1 MEIGFGTSMFFIN
14 GKVKGKA
21 ELKSLSDGT
30 PVVRFSACVEVEEGR
45 TENLPIAVWGELA
58 EKAAYLLY
66 DGARVS
72 VIGSII
78 ERGGAAVLAGRKIDF
93 IDTDAAVKKEK
104 KSKQKPAKDDEDDG
118 YDDEDDDSD
127 DLDFFKS
134 NNESGDEG
142 SEDESEDSED
152 DDSDSED
159 EYDDDDDDAFPF

>member
-1 MEIGFGTSMFFIN
+1 MNTSMFFIN
-14 GKVKGKA
+14 GSVAGKVS
-21 ELKSLSDGT
+21 LKSLSDGT
-30 PVVRFSACVEVEEGR
+30 PVARFTVCVEVEEGR
-45 TENLPIAVWGELA
+45 TESLPIAVWGELA

-127 DLDFFKS
+127 DLDFFNKR
-134 NNESGDEG
+134 NNESI
-142 SEDESEDSED
+142 DSED
-152 DDSDSED
+152 DDSEDDDSED
-159 EYDDDDDDAFPF
+159 EYDDDDDDDFPF

>member
-1 MEIGFGTSMFFIN
+1 MNTSMFFIN
-14 GKVKGKA
+14 GSVAGKVS
-21 ELKSLSDGT
+21 LKNLSDGT
-30 PVVRFSACVEVEEGR
+30 PVARFTVCVEVEEGR
-45 TENLPIAVWGELA
+45 TESLPIAVWGELA

-127 DLDFFKS
+127 DLDFFNKR
-134 NNESGDEG
+134 NNESI
-142 SEDESEDSED
+142 DSED
-152 DDSDSED
+152 DDSEDDDSEDDDSED
-159 EYDDDDDDAFPF
+159 EYDDDDDDDFPF

>member
-1 MEIGFGTSMFFIN
+1 MNTSMFFIN
-14 GKVKGKA
+14 GSVAGKV
-21 ELKSLSDGT
+21 ELKNLSDGT
-30 PVVRFSACVEVEEGR
+30 PVARFTVCVEVEEGR

-66 DGARVS
+66 DGAKAS
-72 VIGSII
+72 IMGSII
-78 ERGGAAVLAGRKIDF
+78 ERDGKPVLAGRKIDF

-104 KSKQKPAKDDEDDG
+104 KSKAEKPAQKPAKDKDDEDDG

-127 DLDFFKS
+127 DLDFFKKS
-134 NNESGDEG
+134 EE

-152 DDSDSED
+152 DDSEGYD

>member
-1 MEIGFGTSMFFIN
+1 MNTSMFFIN
-14 GKVKGKA
+14 GSVAGKVS
-21 ELKSLSDGT
+21 LKNLSDGT
-30 PVVRFSACVEVEEGR
+30 PVARFTVCVEVEEGR
-45 TENLPIAVWGELA
+45 TESLPIAVWGELA

-127 DLDFFKS
+127 DLDFFNKR
-134 NNESGDEG
+134 NNESI
-142 SEDESEDSED
+142 DSED
-152 DDSDSED
+152 DDSED
-159 EYDDDDDDAFPF
+159 EYDDDDDDDFPF

>member
-1 MEIGFGTSMFFIN
+1 MNTSMFFIN
-14 GKVKGKA
+14 GSVAGKVS
-21 ELKSLSDGT
+21 LKNLSDGT
-30 PVVRFSACVEVEEGR
+30 PVARFTVCVEVEEGR
-45 TENLPIAVWGELA
+45 TESLPIAVWGELA

-127 DLDFFKS
+127 DLDFFNKR
-134 NNESGDEG
+134 NNESI
-142 SEDESEDSED
+142 DSED
-152 DDSDSED
+152 DDSEDDDSED
-159 EYDDDDDDAFPF
+159 EYDDDDDDDFPF